1 MRTFTR
7 GRTTLAGATVER
19 TTMSRTMARAVTVVV
34 CACLCLAFA
43 ASAHAATS
51 SFIATELLG
60 KPTDT
65 SVAVKVVP
73 ASAIQFAFQYG
84 TSPGDYSLQT
94 GPYNATAGQ
103 PAEAALQALSPNT
116 KYYYRMI
123 YDADGSITDG
133 DFETRAGHSFWT
145 QRAEG
150 GTFTFDVTSD
160 GHVGIQIGNEANWQT
175 TLDNV
180 AADNPDF
187 LIELGDSIAMDA
199 GSGGSIS
206 RGDTAAAEQV
216 YKDALAEFN
225 RVSASAPVFL
235 LPGNHEQQEAWHLT
249 APLSTSLPIMG
260 KNAEK
265 KFFLNPVPGAF
276 YSGDTRTIAELSG
289 DHLVQDYYAWEW
301 GDALFV
307 VINPFWTTTTKPYT
321 TAVGG
326 GEDDTTGSGDRWDW
340 TLGEDQFN
348 WLTSTLANSNSKYK
362 FVFSHEITGSN
373 GMTSPDMVNYGHGGL
388 DAANF
393 AEWGGY
399 NTDGSTWAWSSER
412 PGWGSQ
418 PIRQMM
424 EANGVTA
431 FFHGHDHQMAYETL
445 NGMVYQAAPSASFSG
460 SFGNFTTGDTFALGA
475 SSGQTVWADSTE
487 GPGRLKV
494 TVGPDEATVDFIRY
508 NQTTPAY
515 SYTMAPHADATV
527 DPDGMP
533 SSGTAAANAT
543 SISFSHTTGTG
554 DDGLLMAGVSWN
566 CGTNDRS
573 ITSATFTPSGQSAI
587 PLTEEITETT
597 ASNPRHSAVYSLLD
611 PPKGVT
617 GTVSF
622 TFSDQVSNGIVAGAA
637 NFAGV
642 DQGDPFDT
650 ADGASS
656 TSGDHPTVTLTG
668 LDGDEV
674 VFDNV
679 FLGGS
684 SSSQT
689 LTNGAGQTGLWNAF
703 SSNTRAAASTKQAT
717 GDSVTMAWDGDSAAY
732 WAIAAVPINPALAT
746 DISGVTVA
754 AIPNQ
759 TYTGS
764 PITPGLTVTLGST
777 TLVKDADYTVSYS
790 NNVNAGT
797 ATVTITGVGSFSGTK
812 QATFTILKATP
823 TVTIWPS
830 AASITLGQALSA
842 SRLTGGAAST
852 PGTFVFTDPSKVPLV
867 AGEYL
872 APVTFV
878 PTDSADYNF
887 VSSTVKVDVVGQVAA
902 PSKSIASAT
911 IAAIPDQ
918 VCTGFAIAPAVKV
931 TVGTETLVAG
941 TDYTL
946 TYEDNLKAGK
956 ARVIVVGAG
965 SYTGA
970 KTATFNIVPKKSA
983 VAKLKVG
990 VRKATVSWKK
1000 HSGSSGYQVAYS
1012 KKKTRSFKY
1021 AAATSRSYKTITKL
1035 KKGVRYYFKLRAYK
1049 TIDGKRY
1056 YGKWSATKSIR
1067 VK

>member
-1 MRTFTR
+1 
-7 GRTTLAGATVER
+7 
-19 TTMSRTMARAVTVVV
+19 MARAVTVAV
-34 CACLCLAFA
+34 CACLCLALA
-43 ASAHAATS
+43 APAHAVTS
-51 SFIATELLG
+51 SFVATELLG

-65 SVAVKVVP
+65 SVAIKVVP
-73 ASAIQFAFQYG
+73 TSAIQLALQYG
-84 TSPGDYSLQT
+84 TSSGDYSLQT
-94 GPYNATAGQ
+94 APYNATAGQ
-103 PAEAALQALSPNT
+103 PVEAAIQGLSPNT

-133 DFETRAGHSFWT
+133 DFETRAEHSFWT

-150 GTFTFDVTSD
+150 STFSFDITTD
-160 GHVGIQIGNEANWQT
+160 GHVGIQIGNEAAWQT
-175 TLDNV
+175 TLNNV

-187 LIELGDSIAMDA
+187 VIELGDSVAMDA
-199 GSGGSIS
+199 GSGGSIA

-216 YKDALAEFN
+216 YKAVLTEFN

-235 LPGNHEQQEAWHLT
+235 LPGNHEQQEAWHLI

-265 KFFLNPVPGAF
+265 KYFLNPVPGAF
-276 YSGDTRTIAELSG
+276 YSGDTRTIAELGG

-307 VINPFWTTTTKPYT
+307 VISPYWTTVTKPYT

-340 TLGEDQFN
+340 TLGEDQFS
-348 WLTSTLANSNSKYK
+348 WLKSTLADSNAKYK
-362 FVFSHEITGSN
+362 FVFSHQITSCN

-399 NTDGSTWAWSSER
+399 NTDGSTWAWDSER

-424 EANGVTA
+424 EANGATA
-431 FFHGHDHQMAYETL
+431 FFHGHDHQMAYEAL
-445 NGMVYQAAPSASFSG
+445 NGVVYQAVPSASFSG
-460 SFGNFTTGDTFALGA
+460 SFGNFTTGDTFAFGA
-475 SSGQTVWADSTE
+475 STGKTVWADETE

-508 NQTTPAY
+508 DQTTPAY
-515 SYTMAPHADATV
+515 SYSMAPKSGSAI
-527 DPDGMP
+527 DPDGVP

-566 CGTNDRS
+566 CGSSDRT

-587 PLTEEITETT
+587 PLTEVITETT
-597 ASNPRHSAVYSLLD
+597 ASNPRHSAVYSLLN

-617 GTVSF
+617 GTVAF
-622 TFSDQVSNGIVAGAA
+622 TFSGQVSNGIVAGAA
-637 NFAGV
+637 DFSGV
-642 DQGDPFDT
+642 DQGDPFET

-656 TSGDHPTVTLTG
+656 TSGDYPTVTLTG

-689 LTNGAGQTGLWNAF
+689 LTNGVGQTGLWNAF

-717 GDSVTMAWDGDSAAY
+717 GDSVTMAWDANTAAY
-732 WAIAAVPINPALAT
+732 WAIAAVPINPAQAV
-746 DISGVTVA
+746 DISGATIA
-754 AIPNQ
+754 TIPNQ

-764 PITPGLTVTLGST
+764 PITPAPTVTLGST
-777 TLVKDADYTVSYS
+777 TLVKDTDYTVSYT
-790 NNVNAGT
+790 NNVNVGT
-797 ATVTITGVGSFSGTK
+797 ATVTVTGTGAYSGTK
-812 QATFTILKATP
+812 QATFAILKATP
-823 TVTIWPS
+823 LVTTWPS
-830 AASITLGQALSA
+830 AASIALGQALSA
-842 SRLTGGAAST
+842 SSLIGGSAST
-852 PGTFVFTDPSKVPLV
+852 PGAFVFTDPSKIPLV
-867 AGEYL
+867 AGSYQ

-878 PTDSADYNF
+878 PTDSANFNF
-887 VSSTVKVDVVGQVAA
+887 VSSTVKVEVVGPTTPGTSA
-902 PSKSIASAT
+902 PSVASAT
-911 IAAIPDQ
+911 IAAIPNQ
-918 VCTGFAIAPAVKV
+918 IYTGSAITPAVKV
-931 TVGTETLVAG
+931 TVGAATLVAG

-946 TYEDNLKAGK
+946 TYEDNVKVGK
-956 ARVIVVGAG
+956 ARVIVIGAG
-965 SYTGA
+965 GYTGA

-983 VAKLKVG
+983 ISRLRAASHKV
-990 VRKATVSWKK
+990 TVSWKK

-1012 KKKTRSFKY
+1012 KKKTKSFKY
-1021 AAATSRSYKTITKL
+1021 AAVTSKSTKTVSRL
-1035 KKGVRYYFKLRAYK
+1035 KTGVRYYFKLRAYK
-1049 TIDGKRY
+1049 TIDGKRS
-1056 YGKWSATKSIR
+1056 YGAWSATKS
-1067 VK
+1067 VKVK